1 MPKARMPRTWVT
13 VLASQPSVSI
23 ETETTQRMEPPSW
36 PGLPTV
42 FMTSRSSSWSVMF
55 SPARASP
62 VRSMISRRKR
72 SISSAAMPRKLS
84 SSASPASSCS
94 LSMSSVFGRGQRVA
108 GGLVEVAE
116 QGEAAVFQR
125 GRAVLVLAV
134 EAGDE
139 VVDQLRDGGVLA
151 DDDEA
156 GRHADA
162 RSPPRA

>member
-42 FMTSRSSSWSVMF
+42 FMTSRSNSWSVMF
-55 SPARASP
+55 SPARTSP

-94 LSMSSVFGRGQRVA
+94 LSISSVLGRGS
-108 GGLVEVAE
+108 GLP
-116 QGEAAVFQR
+116 
-125 GRAVLVLAV
+125 
-134 EAGDE
+134 
-139 VVDQLRDGGVLA
+139 VVSSKLRNS
-151 DDDEA
+151 
-156 GRHADA
+156 A
-162 RSPPRA
+162 RRPFSSVVVPSSFLRWKPEMKS